1 MSSGERSAV
10 RVCAC
15 VRVCARM
22 RAPDARASV
31 VDATG
36 TKRGRADDQQSPV
49 QWEWVDMS
57 DMPKLDYDGMRKYIT
72 KTTVKVE
79 QAAQALHGAGVAVEQ
94 AAQASHGAGGVG
106 NAGGNGEG
114 GAGNPSLSD
123 SVVGGSGPDDP
134 PLLCG
139 LPPPPLGSLS

>member
-36 TKRGRADDQQSPV
+36 TKRGRADQKGPV
-49 QWEWVDMS
+49 QWALNVNLGA
-57 DMPKLDYDGMRKYIT
+57 MPKPATREEMKAWIT
-72 KTTVKVE
+72 KTEEV

>member
-1 MSSGERSAV
+1 MPSGERSAV

-36 TKRGRADDQQSPV
+36 TKRGRADAQQSPV
-49 QWEWVDMS
+49 QWKWVDMS
-57 DMPKLDYDGMRKYIT
+57 HMPKPGSHEDMRKYCT
-72 KTTVKVE
+72 KVKE
-79 QAAQALHGAGVAVEQ
+79 QAEQAL
-94 AAQASHGAGGVG
+94 HGAGGVG
-106 NAGGNGEG
+106 NAVGNGAG

-123 SVVGGSGPDDP
+123 SVVGGSDRVV
-134 PLLCG
+134 PLLDG
-139 LPPPPLGSLS
+139 LPPPPPGY

>member
-1 MSSGERSAV
+1 MPSGERSAV

-57 DMPKLDYDGMRKYIT
+57 DMPKPGSHEDMRKYLT
-72 KTTVKVE
+72 KVSTVP
-79 QAAQALHGAGVAVEQ
+79 QALHGAGVAVEQ
-94 AAQASHGAGGVG
+94 AAQALHGACGVG
-106 NAGGNGEG
+106 NAGGNGAG

-123 SVVGGSGPDDP
+123 SVVGGSGPVD

-139 LPPPPLGSLS
+139 LPPPPLGS